1 MVQNKKTAKL
11 NIPMCT
17 FCVLFCLT
25 MITVYMTSG
34 LYAKYTATA
43 DDGNGARVIK
53 FGDIALTESGDFGDD
68 GTLRIIPGVDLTK
81 KAVVSFSGSEA
92 STYIFV
98 KITPS
103 SDWTTTDNRSFSVG
117 TMNKTQ
123 MQWKVADEWL
133 FLKTDNSG
141 DYIYYQELA
150 PNTLLQSDIIADNG
164 RITVSDKITK
174 NEISGMTGIFI
185 QIRAFTVQSNGFAD
199 PTAAWESIACKEE

>member
-1 MVQNKKTAKL
+1 MAQNKKKAKL
-11 NIPMCT
+11 NIPMCA

-25 MITVYMTSG
+25 MITIYMTSG
-34 LYAKYTATA
+34 LHAKYTATA
-43 DDGNGARVIK
+43 NGGNSARVIK

-92 STYIFV
+92 STYVFV
-98 KITPS
+98 EITPS
-103 SDWTTTDNRSFSVG
+103 SDWSTTDNRSFAVSN
-117 TMNKTQ
+117 MNKTQ
-123 MQWKVADEWL
+123 MQWKVADEWS

-141 DYIYYQELA
+141 CYIYYQKLT
-150 PNTLLQSDIIADNG
+150 PNTLLQSDVIADDG

-185 QIRAFTVQSNGFAD
+185 RIRAFTVQSNGFAD
-199 PTAAWESIACKEE
+199 PAAAWESIAYKEG